1 MNTTLGGRRSYAAVH
16 PVAAMICDILPEN
29 ERETTPSEVHFE
41 DLEKIQVDDVARIS
55 EWLTEKVCPS
65 FLWAGLCL
73 RSRCVAGACAKPD
86 TLALELYTNVCVLF
100 ATKHSSSASP
110 SRCT

>member
-1 MNTTLGGRRSYAAVH
+1 MTTIVGGRRSYAAVH

-55 EWLTEKVCPS
+55 EWLTEKARL
-65 FLWAGLCL
+65 FLCGQ
-73 RSRCVAGACAKPD
+73 ACACAAVCSRRLRKAKA
-86 TLALELYTNVCVLF
+86 TLVLECLCCFRWMRVSRL
-100 ATKHSSSASP
+100 AASSKCS
-110 SRCT
+110 

>member
-1 MNTTLGGRRSYAAVH
+1 MKHQQTNTSKCEASLGGRRSYAAVH

-55 EWLTEKVCPS
+55 EWLTEKARP
-65 FLWAGLCL
+65 
-73 RSRCVAGACAKPD
+73 
-86 TLALELYTNVCVLF
+86 
-100 ATKHSSSASP
+100 
-110 SRCT
+110 